1 MVDPMARIFENLRLD
16 DWKQDDIECFELL
29 NKPLTRKR
37 KGVLVSVTND
47 TLLDEVVDNLLKES
61 VELTGV
67 NLNMK
72 PDRLKQAV
80 KVDSEKRKLRPSP
93 EAGKVEQVL
102 KFRRGPETD
111 GGSSPAL
118 RIRTGL
124 DTKIKSP
131 PAGGDLTSPA
141 FGRIKKTKRRLTT
154 PKRSFTPDK
163 RQILITSVFSPK
175 VAKNQEE
182 EK

>member
-1 MVDPMARIFENLRLD
+1 MNA
-16 DWKQDDIECFELL
+16 
-29 NKPLTRKR
+29 
-37 KGVLVSVTND
+37 
-47 TLLDEVVDNLLKES
+47 
-61 VELTGV
+61 
-67 NLNMK
+67 K

-131 PAGGDLTSPA
+131 PTGGDLTSPA

>member
-1 MVDPMARIFENLRLD
+1 MARIFENLRLD
-16 DWKQDDIECFELL
+16 DWKQDDIKCFELL

-175 VAKNQEE
+175 VTRNQEKE
-182 EK
+182 N